1 MYLILDHHNFIKVAS
16 WGGILEGGLEV
27 EDFEFTHDMQAYQ
40 YVNGEIVLD
49 ETRLQ
54 HIQNEQLA
62 QEKLQE
68 LQAHLTNTAA
78 IVLQR
83 FEESELGLEHQTSDE
98 AFGELLRERQE
109 TRMEIR
115 RRSDAYPNWMPGVHY
130 QLGDIVRYN
139 NELYQVL
146 QNHTSANHWR
156 PSQAHSLYRRMT

>member
-1 MYLILDHHNFIKVAS
+1 MYIILDENNFITTAS
-16 WGGILEGGLEV
+16 WGGRLKDGLEV
-27 EDFEFTHDMQAYQ
+27 DDFEFTEVINAYQ
-40 YVNGEIVLD
+40 YVEGVISLD
-49 ETRLQ
+49 EEKLQ
-54 HIQNEQLA
+54 QLQDEQIS

-68 LQAHLTNTAA
+68 LQAHLANTAA

-83 FEESELGLEHQTSDE
+83 FEESELGLEHQNSDE
-98 AFGELLRERQE
+98 EFEEILRERQE

-115 RRSDAYPNWMPGVHY
+115 RRSDAYPNWMPGVDY

-146 QNHTSANHWR
+146 QNHTSADHWR